1 MATNAS
7 HQPPDWKTLYQ
18 LAILE
23 LDPLKIPGRISEARH
38 AIIGELEVKP
48 YNDQQELNDALRG
61 LHVVYQ
67 EHERKVQRFE
77 EQRQSD

>member
-23 LDPLKIPGRISEARH
+23 LDPIRLPARISEARR
-38 AIIGELEVKP
+38 AIIEHLEIKP
-48 YNDQQELNDALRG
+48 YSNQRELNDALAG
-61 LHVVYQ
+61 LHVIYQ
-67 EHERKVQRFE
+67 EYERKVQRRV
-77 EQRQSD
+77 Q